1 MAQEAV
7 VLPVL
12 SGRDRLRAM
21 LGVVVTGVLFVAVVS
36 RLVLTPDDP
45 LGCVSTLSCR
55 LGWWILPVCAALAM
69 VFAALVSII
78 SGAKLEEMGVFAV
91 ALGLSLAVLHH
102 ESAAFLWAT
111 QGQANDELRT
121 ALAGLMAAEALGWF
135 AVIGAAY
142 VGTRWAVR
150 AFDLKPLIDQDPTD
164 EYRVGALTV
173 LFMCVVAML
182 ALQVLSVGSD
192 LAPIET
198 GQVCF
203 AVAASFYLA
212 SLIAYQLTGAQS
224 QVWAYLAVGLVALA
238 GYGWTALNPTPEFPG
253 RVITHYAHFSPT
265 AFGRA
270 LPIQTIMV
278 GTAAAIFGNWHQRQ
292 LTRFAVIEDAKD

>member
-1 MAQEAV
+1 MAQEAISF
-7 VLPVL
+7 PAL

-21 LGVVVTGVLFVAVVS
+21 LGVVVIGVLFVAAVS
-36 RLVLTPDDP
+36 RLVLTPVDP

-55 LGWWILPVCAALAM
+55 LGWWILPICAALAW

-91 ALGLSLAVLHH
+91 ALGLSLAALRH

-111 QGQANDELRT
+111 RGQASDELRT
-121 ALAGLMAAEALGWF
+121 TLAGLMAAEALGWF

-142 VGTRWAVR
+142 AGTRWAVR
-150 AFDLKPLIDQDPTD
+150 AFDLKPLIDQHPAH
-164 EYRVGALTV
+164 EYRVGALTM

-182 ALQVLSVGSD
+182 ALQLLSVGSE

-212 SLIAYQLTGAQS
+212 SLIAYQVTGAQS
-224 QVWAYLAVGLVALA
+224 QVWAYLAVGLVAVA
-238 GYGWTALNPTPEFPG
+238 GYAWTALNPTPGFPG

-278 GTAAAIFGNWHQRQ
+278 GTAAAIFGNWHARQ
-292 LTRFAVIEDAKD
+292 WMRFAAIEDAKA

>member
-1 MAQEAV
+1 MAQEAIAF
-7 VLPVL
+7 PAL

-21 LGVVVTGVLFVAVVS
+21 LGVVVIGVIFVAVVS
-36 RLVLTPDDP
+36 RLVLTPEDP
-45 LGCVSTLSCR
+45 LGCVSALSCK
-55 LGWWILPVCAALAM
+55 LGWWILPVCAALAL

-78 SGAKLEEMGVFAV
+78 SGAKLQEMGVFAV
-91 ALGLSLAVLHH
+91 ALGLSLAVLRH

-111 QGQANDELRT
+111 QGQADDALRT
-121 ALAGLMAAEALGWF
+121 TLAGLMAAEALGWF
-135 AVIGAAY
+135 AVIAAAY
-142 VGTRWAVR
+142 AGTRWAVR
-150 AFDLKPLIDQDPTD
+150 AFDLKPMIDQNPAN

-173 LFMCVVAML
+173 LFMFVVAML

-203 AVAASFYLA
+203 ALAASFYLA
-212 SLIAYQLTGAQS
+212 SFSAYQVTGAQS

-238 GYGWTALNPTPEFPG
+238 GYAWTALNPTPDFPG

-278 GTAAAIFGNWHQRQ
+278 GTAAAVFGNWHARQ
-292 LTRFAVIEDAKD
+292 WMRFAAIEDAKA

>member
-1 MAQEAV
+1 MAQEMISF
-7 VLPVL
+7 PVL

-21 LGVVVTGVLFVAVVS
+21 LGVVVIGVIFVAVVS
-36 RLVLTPDDP
+36 RLVLTPEDP

-55 LGWWILPVCAALAM
+55 LRWWILPVCAALAL

-91 ALGLSLAVLHH
+91 ALGLSLAVLRH

-111 QGQANDELRT
+111 RGQGNDELRT
-121 ALAGLMAAEALGWF
+121 ALSGLMAVEALGWF
-135 AVIGAAY
+135 AVVGAAY
-142 VGTRWAVR
+142 AGTRWTLR
-150 AFDLKPLIDQDPTD
+150 TFNLKPLVEQNPAD

-182 ALQVLSVGSD
+182 ALQVLSSGSD

-212 SLIAYQLTGAQS
+212 SLIAYQVTGAQS
-224 QVWAYLAVGLVALA
+224 QVWAYLAVGLVAVA
-238 GYGWTALNPTPEFPG
+238 GYAWTAFNPTPEFPG
-253 RVITHYAHFSPT
+253 RVIAHYAHFSPT

-270 LPIQTIMV
+270 LPIQTVMV
-278 GTAAAIFGNWHQRQ
+278 GTAAAVFGNWHQRQ
-292 LTRFAVIEDAKD
+292 LTRFAVIEDAKA

>member
-1 MAQEAV
+1 MAQQAIAFPA
-7 VLPVL
+7 LN
-12 SGRDRLRAM
+12 GRDRLRAM
-21 LGVVVTGVLFVAVVS
+21 FGVVVIGVIFVAVVS
-36 RLVLTPDDP
+36 RLVLTPVDP

-55 LGWWILPVCAALAM
+55 LGWWILPVCAVLAL
-69 VFAALVSII
+69 VFAASVSII

-91 ALGLSLAVLHH
+91 ALGLSLAVLRH
-102 ESAAFLWAT
+102 ESAAFLWT
-111 QGQANDELRT
+111 TEGQANDELRT
-121 ALAGLMAAEALGWF
+121 VLAGLMAVEALGWF

-142 VGTRWAVR
+142 AGTRWAVR
-150 AFDLKPLIDQDPTD
+150 ALDLKPLIDHNPAD

-182 ALQVLSVGSD
+182 ALQVLSAGSE

-203 AVAASFYLA
+203 ALAASFYLA
-212 SLIAYQLTGAQS
+212 SLIAYQVTGAQS

-238 GYGWTALNPTPEFPG
+238 GYAWTALNPTPVFPG
-253 RVITHYAHFSPT
+253 RVIAHYAHFSPT

-278 GTAAAIFGNWHQRQ
+278 GTAAAVFGNWHQRQ
-292 LTRFAVIEDAKD
+292 LTRFAVIEDAKS

>member
-1 MAQEAV
+1 MAQEMV
-7 VLPVL
+7 SFPVL

-21 LGVVVTGVLFVAVVS
+21 LGVVVVGVVFVAVVS
-36 RLVLTPDDP
+36 QLVLTPVDP

-55 LGWWILPVCAALAM
+55 LGWWILPVCAALAL
-69 VFAALVSII
+69 VFAALVSVI

-91 ALGLSLAVLHH
+91 ALGLSLAVLRH
-102 ESAAFLWAT
+102 ESAAFLWTT

-121 ALAGLMAAEALGWF
+121 TLASLMAAEALGWL

-142 VGTRWAVR
+142 AGTRWAVR
-150 AFDLKPLIDQDPTD
+150 TFNLKPLIDQNPGD
-164 EYRVGALTV
+164 EFRVGALTV

-182 ALQVLSVGSD
+182 ALQLLSVGSD

-212 SLIAYQLTGAQS
+212 SLIAYQVTGAQS
-224 QVWAYLAVGLVALA
+224 QVWAYLAVGLVAVA
-238 GYGWTALNPTPEFPG
+238 GYAWTALNPTPEFPG

-270 LPIQTIMV
+270 LPIQMIMV

-292 LTRFAVIEDAKD
+292 LTRFAVIEDAKV

>member
-1 MAQEAV
+1 MPQEV
-7 VLPVL
+7 IVFPVL
-12 SGRDRLRAM
+12 SVSDRLRAM
-21 LGVVVTGVLFVAVVS
+21 LGVVVIGVIFVAVVS
-36 RLVLTPDDP
+36 REVLTPEHP

-55 LGWWILPVCAALAM
+55 LGWWILPACAALAL
-69 VFAALVSII
+69 VFAVLVSVA

-91 ALGLSLAVLHH
+91 ALGLSLAVLRH

-111 QGQANDELRT
+111 QGQADDELRT
-121 ALAGLMAAEALGWF
+121 ALAGRMAFEALGWF

-142 VGTRWAVR
+142 AGTRWAVR
-150 AFDLKPLIDQDPTD
+150 AFKLKPLIDQDPAR

-182 ALQVLSVGSD
+182 ALLMLSAGSD

-203 AVAASFYLA
+203 AVGASFYLA
-212 SLIAYQLTGAQS
+212 ALIAYQVTGAQS
-224 QVWAYLAVGLVALA
+224 QVWAYLAVGLVAIA
-238 GYGWTALNPTPEFPG
+238 GYAWTALNPTPEFPG

-292 LTRFAVIEDAKD
+292 LTRFAVIEDAKS

>member
-1 MAQEAV
+1 MAQEV
-7 VLPVL
+7 ISFPVL

-21 LGVVVTGVLFVAVVS
+21 LGVVVVGVIFVAVVS
-36 RLVLTPDDP
+36 RLVLTPVDP
-45 LGCVSTLSCR
+45 LGCVSTLSGR
-55 LGWWILPVCAALAM
+55 LGWWILPVCAALAF
-69 VFAALVSII
+69 VFAVLVSII

-91 ALGLSLAVLHH
+91 ALGLSLAVLRH
-102 ESAAFLWAT
+102 ESAAFLWTT
-111 QGQANDELRT
+111 QGQASDELRT
-121 ALAGLMAAEALGWF
+121 VLASLMAAEALGWF

-142 VGTRWAVR
+142 AGTRWAVR
-150 AFDLKPLIDQDPTD
+150 AFDLKPLIDQDPAD

-212 SLIAYQLTGAQS
+212 SLIAYQVTGAQS

-238 GYGWTALNPTPEFPG
+238 GYAWTALNPTPEFPG
-253 RVITHYAHFSPT
+253 RVIAHYAHFSPT

-270 LPIQTIMV
+270 LPIQAVMV
-278 GTAAAIFGNWHQRQ
+278 GTAAAVFGNWHQRQ
-292 LTRFAVIEDAKD
+292 LTRFAVIEDAKA

>member
-1 MAQEAV
+1 MTQEAISF
-7 VLPVL
+7 PVL

-21 LGVVVTGVLFVAVVS
+21 LGVVVIGVIFVGAVS
-36 RLVLTPDDP
+36 RLVLTPEDP
-45 LGCVSTLSCR
+45 LGCVSTLSCS
-55 LGWWILPVCAALAM
+55 LGWWILPICAVLAFALAAM
-69 VFAALVSII
+69 VSII

-91 ALGLSLAVLHH
+91 ALGLSLAALRH

-111 QGQANDELRT
+111 QGQADDELRA

-135 AVIGAAY
+135 AVISAAY
-142 VGTRWAVR
+142 AGTRWAVR
-150 AFDLKPLIDQDPTD
+150 AFDLKPLIDQDPAD

-182 ALQVLSVGSD
+182 ALQVLSAGSD

-212 SLIAYQLTGAQS
+212 SFVAYQVTGAQS
-224 QVWAYLAVGLVALA
+224 QVWAFLAVGLVALA
-238 GYGWTALNPTPEFPG
+238 GYAWTALNPTPAFPG
-253 RVITHYAHFSPT
+253 RVITHFAHFSPT

-278 GTAAAIFGNWHQRQ
+278 GTAAAIFGNWHARQ
-292 LTRFAVIEDAKD
+292 LMRFAVIEDAKA

>member
-1 MAQEAV
+1 MAREAISF
-7 VLPVL
+7 PDL

-21 LGVVVTGVLFVAVVS
+21 LGVVVIGVIFVAVVS
-36 RLVLTPDDP
+36 RLVLTPVDP
-45 LGCVSTLSCR
+45 LGCVSTLSCK
-55 LGWWILPVCAALAM
+55 LEWWILPICAALAL

-91 ALGLSLAVLHH
+91 ALGLSLAVLRH

-111 QGQANDELRT
+111 QGQANDKLRT
-121 ALAGLMAAEALGWF
+121 VLAGQMAAEALGWF

-142 VGTRWAVR
+142 AGTRWAVR
-150 AFDLKPLIDQDPTD
+150 VFDLKPLIEQDPAN

-182 ALQVLSVGSD
+182 ALQVLSAGSE

-212 SLIAYQLTGAQS
+212 SLVAYQVTGAQS
-224 QVWAYLAVGLVALA
+224 HVWAYLAVGLVAVA
-238 GYGWTALNPTPEFPG
+238 GYAWTALNPTPEFPG

-265 AFGRA
+265 VFGRA
-270 LPIQTIMV
+270 LPIQTVMV
-278 GTAAAIFGNWHQRQ
+278 GTAAAVFGNWHQRQ
-292 LTRFAVIEDAKD
+292 LTRFAVIEDAKA